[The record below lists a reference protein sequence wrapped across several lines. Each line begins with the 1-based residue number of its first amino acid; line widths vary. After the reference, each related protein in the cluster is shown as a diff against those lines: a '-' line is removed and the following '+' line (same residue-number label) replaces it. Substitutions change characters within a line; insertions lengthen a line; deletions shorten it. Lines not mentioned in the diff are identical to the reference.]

1 MTELADV
8 LLTIPNVSEG
18 RDAAVIAAIGKAFG
32 SAGARLL
39 DTHADPDHHR
49 SVYTLAA
56 AVGEIAPAL
65 VAGARECLARLD
77 LRSDRGSH
85 PHVGVLDVAP
95 VVYLNAARRGA
106 ACAEALVAGE
116 ELGRAGLPVFL
127 YGELAGGRTRADLRR
142 GGLAGLAARVAAG
155 ELAPDFGPH
164 EALARASGGSTLDPR
179 TGGRPGALDPRAGR
193 PGALDPRAGRP
204 GALDPRAGRP
214 GALDPRAGR
223 PSAIDPRAGAVLVAA
238 RPPLVAFNIE
248 LAAPASLAD
257 AQAIAAAIREG
268 GLEGLPG
275 VRALGLELPARGGVA
290 QVSTN
295 VEDHLAVPLA
305 KIVEAVAKHAH
316 VAGCELVGLAPAAA
330 FEGFPEEVAVRNLR
344 TVEDALAG

>member
-1 MTELADV
+1 MTDLADT

-18 RDAAVIAAIGKAFG
+18 RDAAVIAAIAEAFG

-95 VVYLNAARRGA
+95 VVYVDVARRGA
-106 ACAEALVAGE
+106 ACAEALVAAE

-142 GGLAGLAARVAAG
+142 GGLAGLAARVAEG

-164 EALARASGGSTLDPR
+164 DTLASGGDTLDPR
-179 TGGRPGALDPRAGR
+179 TGGRPAPLDPREGDR
-193 PGALDPRAGRP
+193 PGKLDPREGDRP
-204 GALDPRAGRP
+204 GTLDARAGGWP
-214 GALDPRAGR
+214 G
-223 PSAIDPRAGAVLVAA
+223 AIDPRAGAVLVGA

-248 LAAPASLAD
+248 LAAPATHAD
-257 AQAIAAAIREG
+257 ARAIAAAIREG
-268 GLEGLPG
+268 GPEGLPG

-305 KIVEAVAKHAH
+305 KIVDAVAKHANI
-316 VAGCELVGLAPAAA
+316 AGCELVGLAPAAA
-330 FEGFPEEVAVRNLR
+330 FDGFPEDVDVRNRITL
-344 TVEDALAG
+344 EEALAGRRRQKN